1 MRKSEGERDVRA
13 EDVAYAKVL
22 GQDCVSY
29 GEGTVKRRKCL
40 EQGERERRGG
50 QGEDRAGH
58 SGPCGLQGGLRFLPQ
73 GRWGPRGLCR
83 GGAGPD
89 SGAHRCPLVAA
100 VRGADCGGECG
111 PSGAHTCSPV
121 AAAGKTGC
129 VGEGGSP
136 YTWAVQ

>member
-1 MRKSEGERDVRA
+1 MRKSEGERDVRT
-13 EDVAYAKVL
+13 EDGAHAKVL

-29 GEGTVKRRKCL
+29 GEGTVKRHKCL

-50 QGEDRAGH
+50 QGEDRAGRA
-58 SGPCGLQGGLRFLPQ
+58 GPCGLQGGFRLLPQ
-73 GRWGPRGLCR
+73 GRWDPRGLCR

-100 VRGADCGGECG
+100 VRRADCGGECG
-111 PSGAHTCSPV
+111 PDSPV

-136 YTWAVQ
+136 YTWAIQ